1 LAVAGLRWWDRHGAS
16 LSRQCAG
23 SLALEYL
30 FEGGYGFGAYHS
42 SYGSRYYMERVS
54 DPGFRYGV
62 ELARALGVTA
72 MRLAAAPGLPIRPS
86 HYADRIGAFLRDA
99 ESWRSEGGGAPAG
112 GVNTQELQAL
122 AARVAERAR
131 QMERVI
137 DAAPGRRSC
146 AR

>member
-1 LAVAGLRWWDRHGAS
+1 
-16 LSRQCAG
+16 
-23 SLALEYL
+23 
-30 FEGGYGFGAYHS
+30 
-42 SYGSRYYMERVS
+42 MERVS

-146 AR
+146 ARQRASGQRRPARLEQALVGASEPADRRWYRHVA